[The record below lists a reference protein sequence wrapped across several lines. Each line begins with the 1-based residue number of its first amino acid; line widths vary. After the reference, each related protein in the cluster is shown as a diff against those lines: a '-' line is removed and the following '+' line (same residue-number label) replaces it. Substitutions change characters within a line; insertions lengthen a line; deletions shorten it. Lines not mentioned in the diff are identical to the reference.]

1 MNALAEKLMSDV
13 SLTEDAYHSVRQ
25 QGLQRLMK
33 FGFPDLRTEAWKYT
47 SLRLIE
53 KRNIGD
59 GQGQAASLPKWP
71 INGTVLHFD
80 HGKLLGGADGLPSG
94 LVLSPMAPDQLE
106 AKKFD
111 DLYGEQAGAFAWL
124 NLARFSEAWHLSV
137 KGSHELV
144 IAITT
149 SPEFN
154 GEIFPRLRIDLEPH
168 ASLVLIED
176 QKDEGQGLVNVV
188 TEIAVGEGAC
198 LSHIIKRDNRESAW
212 VQRTDVRVS
221 KDGDYRVMAFDQ
233 GGRLTRHDLTIRLD
247 HSGAQGQIDGLAL
260 LDGNEHVDWHTE
272 MIHQTGHTNS
282 RESFRM
288 LADGSSVGVFNG
300 RIHIHENADDS
311 HSDLN
316 TANLLLSEAA
326 RVDIKPELEIYSE
339 EVTAS
344 HGATIGQLD
353 DRALFYL
360 QSRGLSESDARA
372 LLKYGF
378 AAEPI
383 QRLTV
388 ESVRDWLLHELK
400 QVL

>member
-1 MNALAEKLMSDV
+1 MSDV

-53 KRNIGD
+53 KRDIGD
-59 GQGQAASLPKWP
+59 GQGQTASLPKWP

-80 HGKLLGGADGLPSG
+80 HGKLLGGTDGLPSG
-94 LVLSPMAPDQLE
+94 LVLSPMAADQLE

-137 KGSHELV
+137 EGSHELV

-154 GEIFPRLRIDLEPH
+154 GEIFPRLKIDLEPH

-233 GGRLTRHDLTIRLD
+233 GGRLIRHDLTIRLD

-326 RVDIKPELEIYSE
+326 RVNIKPELEIYSE

-353 DRALFYL
+353 DRALFYM

-383 QRLTV
+383 QSLTI
-388 ESVRDWLLHELK
+388 ESVRDWLLDELK